1 MLAIIISSLAKV
13 IAAVLQM
20 LTLLIFVSVAI
31 SWLSADPRNPIVN
44 FIHMVTEPIYR
55 PIRRYTSRIGGPIDF
70 APMAALLIIMF
81 LGEVIPG
88 LLGLLEMQLR

>member
-1 MLAIIISSLAKV
+1 MLPIIISGLIKV
-13 IAAVLQM
+13 IAAVIQM
-20 LTLLIFVSVAI
+20 LTILIFVSVAI

-44 FIHMVTEPIYR
+44 FIHSVTEPMYR

-70 APMAALLIIMF
+70 APMAALLGLMF

-88 LLGLLEMQLR
+88 LLALLADKLR